1 MNVSRAQLSA
11 KTACVVL
18 GCYGLD
24 CTEGHLEVV
33 FGQGPEPWIL
43 TTSLPINNIRWKE
56 TLNKPVKVFWRT
68 AISLQDVLVQ
78 EAKRDAVSLVVNI
91 ILLSGPPFKQTN
103 KQTRST
109 RPVIGAV
116 ILAMCMK
123 LHFVKLCQI

>member
-11 KTACVVL
+11 KAACVVL

-43 TTSLPINNIRWKE
+43 TASLYPSTTSDGRKHL
-56 TLNKPVKVFWRT
+56 TKVFRRT
-68 AISLQDVLVQ
+68 AISLQDVLVL
-78 EAKRDAVSLVVNI
+78 EAKRDAVSSVVNI

-103 KQTRST
+103 IKYRLAQGCNLHSLYIHTY
-109 RPVIGAV
+109 
-116 ILAMCMK
+116 ILSSIS
-123 LHFVKLCQI
+123 HYRER